1 MIPNIDEHIFQ
12 RGWFDHQLV
21 KKPLESVC
29 EWRMNTKM
37 MIWKR
42 YARYHYPLLSFLCL
56 FLGYPCWK
64 FSVPFD
70 RCFLLK
76 QGLTFGKI
84 PLFLWAWDLC
94 NQFAR
99 SDWWGFGEVWIQ
111 WVQPGSLQIVTT
123 DPQEGIVWGGQ
134 NQFSSN

>member
-1 MIPNIDEHIFQ
+1 M
-12 RGWFDHQLV
+12 
-21 KKPLESVC
+21 
-29 EWRMNTKM
+29 
-37 MIWKR
+37 
-42 YARYHYPLLSFLCL
+42 
-56 FLGYPCWK
+56 
-64 FSVPFD
+64 PFD

-99 SDWWGFGEVWIQ
+99 SDWWDLWGGVDSLGLTGEPSKCNDRSPI
-111 WVQPGSLQIVTT
+111 
-123 DPQEGIVWGGQ
+123 EGIVWGGQ

>member
-1 MIPNIDEHIFQ
+1 
-12 RGWFDHQLV
+12 
-21 KKPLESVC
+21 
-29 EWRMNTKM
+29 MNTKM
-37 MIWKR
+37 MMWKR
-42 YARYHYPLLSFLCL
+42 YARYYYPLLSFLCL
-56 FLGYPCWK
+56 FLGYPCWR

-99 SDWWGFGEVWIQ
+99 SDWWGFGELWIQ
-111 WVQPGSLQIVTT
+111 WVYLPRAFKLIP
-123 DPQEGIVWGGQ
+123 DPRSRVLLGEAK
-134 NQFSSN
+134 FSIFFKLGTSFGPPIEVSWVKRCVVSSFG